1 MAENGFT
8 GCIPSCLG
16 NISSLGILDLS
27 NIQSSTIKLEQLTTI
42 MFLKLSNNNL
52 DGQILTSVFNSS
64 GLYFLYLSGNNF
76 WGQIPDF
83 PPPSWKIF
91 EFPWHKTGEYLNF
104 HFNNWYY
111 QHHTEDDEQENWPDH
126 AWILKTHFM
135 IKRTLKMLLTYVKC
149 WHVSI

>member
-91 EFPWHKTGEYLNF
+91 EFP
-104 HFNNWYY
+104 
-111 QHHTEDDEQENWPDH
+111 
-126 AWILKTHFM
+126 
-135 IKRTLKMLLTYVKC
+135 
-149 WHVSI
+149 